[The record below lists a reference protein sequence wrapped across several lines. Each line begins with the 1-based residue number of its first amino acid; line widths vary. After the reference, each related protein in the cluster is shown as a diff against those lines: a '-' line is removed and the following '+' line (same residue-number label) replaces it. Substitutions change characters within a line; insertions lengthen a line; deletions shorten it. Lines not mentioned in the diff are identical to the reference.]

1 MHLCQY
7 CISPGLFGQPC
18 CRVTV
23 GMATGAMLGL
33 ETFSLLRF
41 YYLPRLQYPSILVPI
56 FSHTKSEHSSREVS
70 SIDNT
75 TQEKV

>member
-1 MHLCQY
+1 
-7 CISPGLFGQPC
+7 
-18 CRVTV
+18 
-23 GMATGAMLGL
+23 MATGAMLGL

-56 FSHTKSEHSSREVS
+56 FSHTKSEHSSRQVS